1 MRITALVENTAARDG
16 VAAEHGLSLLIEAN
30 GRCVLFD
37 AGQTDALLGN
47 AAALGVN
54 LARVDTAV
62 LSHGHYDHAGGFPA
76 FFSVNDRA
84 PLYVHAGFD
93 LPHWHGEKYIGVPA
107 GLAENPRVIVT
118 DSRRDLGDGFTIV
131 SYGACEPAFEIDS
144 DGLEE
149 ERSDGRHPEQFLHE
163 HYLIVEEGPLRVLL
177 SGCSHRGIA
186 NIMHWT
192 AGERIT
198 HVIGGFHLMRT
209 PAESDRVK
217 QTAEELLSLPANY
230 LTCHCTGAEQY
241 RRLKELMG
249 DRLGYVSAGT
259 SIVLMDQA
267 LTCSDQY
274 SGRCIPRGNHSE
286 E

>member
-1 MRITALVENTAARDG
+1 
-16 VAAEHGLSLLIEAN
+16 
-30 GRCVLFD
+30 
-37 AGQTDALLGN
+37 
-47 AAALGVN
+47 
-54 LARVDTAV
+54 
-62 LSHGHYDHAGGFPA
+62 
-76 FFSVNDRA
+76 
-84 PLYVHAGFD
+84 

-107 GLAENPRVIVT
+107 GLAENPRVIIT
-118 DSRRDLGDGFTIV
+118 DDRCDLGEGFTIV
-131 SYGACEPAFEIDS
+131 SYGACEPAFVIDS

-163 HYLIVEEGPLRVLL
+163 QYLIVEEGPLRVLF

-209 PAESDRVK
+209 PVESDRIA
-217 QTAEELLSLPANY
+217 QTAEELLSFPADY
-230 LTCHCTGAEQY
+230 LTCHCTGAEQF

-274 SGRCIPRGNHSE
+274 SEHCIHRGNHSE